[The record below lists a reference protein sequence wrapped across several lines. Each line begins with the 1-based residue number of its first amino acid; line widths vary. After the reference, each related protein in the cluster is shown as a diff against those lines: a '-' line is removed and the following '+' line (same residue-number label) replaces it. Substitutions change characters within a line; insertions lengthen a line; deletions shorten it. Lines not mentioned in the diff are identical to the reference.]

1 MGRSSGRRG
10 RSRRRTSTPR
20 RRRGRTWRRS
30 SDGSGRWSFNGKAF
44 RSRRES
50 ARRTTRQSLS
60 RRRRSRAAVRRARRK
75 MTKTKRLKSKVCLVG
90 EKAVGKT
97 SLIRRYVIDMFDEQ
111 YLTTIGTR
119 VTKKELRLPMLGHD
133 LVVDLDMTISDIM
146 GEKGFRE
153 LLKDAYFYG
162 TNGVLAVADLSRRR
176 TLDDL
181 DDWIDSVEQ
190 VVGKVPILIVVNK
203 VDLTSNA
210 RFQERDVAQ
219 FAKAYGAEF
228 FLTSA
233 KTGDQVE
240 TAFARL
246 GALVVEHQLHAT

>member
-1 MGRSSGRRG
+1 LAM
-10 RSRRRTSTPR
+10 
-20 RRRGRTWRRS
+20 
-30 SDGSGRWSFNGKAF
+30 
-44 RSRRES
+44 
-50 ARRTTRQSLS
+50 
-60 RRRRSRAAVRRARRK
+60 
-75 MTKTKRLKSKVCLVG
+75 KRVKSKVCLVG

-97 SLIRRYVIDMFDEQ
+97 SLVRRFVMNMFDEQ
-111 YLTTIGTR
+111 YVTTIGTR
-119 VTKKELRLPMLGHD
+119 VSKKEVHISMPD
-133 LVVDLDMTISDIM
+133 LAQSVQVDLMIWDIM

-162 TNGVLAVADLSRRR
+162 ANGILAVADLTRRR

>member
-1 MGRSSGRRG
+1 
-10 RSRRRTSTPR
+10 
-20 RRRGRTWRRS
+20 
-30 SDGSGRWSFNGKAF
+30 
-44 RSRRES
+44 
-50 ARRTTRQSLS
+50 
-60 RRRRSRAAVRRARRK
+60 

-133 LVVDLDMTISDIM
+133 LVVDLDMTIWDIM

-181 DDWIDSVEQ
+181 DDWVDGGRGRGGGRDRPARGPAGGRAWPHAVAAVRSLRFRLIPFLVRC
-190 VVGKVPILIVVNK
+190 VGTP
-203 VDLTSNA
+203 A
-210 RFQERDVAQ
+210 RRPQSPLPQRE
-219 FAKAYGAEF
+219 
-228 FLTSA
+228 SA
-233 KTGDQVE
+233 RPPAGCC
-240 TAFARL
+240 
-246 GALVVEHQLHAT
+246 